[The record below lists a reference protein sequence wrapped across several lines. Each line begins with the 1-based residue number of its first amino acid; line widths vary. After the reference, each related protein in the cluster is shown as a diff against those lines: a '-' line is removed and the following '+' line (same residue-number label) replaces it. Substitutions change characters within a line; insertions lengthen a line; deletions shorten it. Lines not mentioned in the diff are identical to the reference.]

1 MGIDVIHAFFDDY
14 PLDNCRL
21 LRREI
26 NMKTYDEAWKW
37 YEEQYL
43 KSFESESYE
52 DDYDEDECFTVK
64 NRTRAIRI
72 RKANEDRTRR
82 SWRMAR
88 TARMKSKSIKR
99 TKRELRLGRHR
110 FDVTVNNVTIN

>member
-1 MGIDVIHAFFDDY
+1 MGDDDVHAFFDGY
-14 PLDNCRL
+14 SLDNRRL

-26 NMKTYDEAWKW
+26 NMKT

-52 DDYDEDECFTVK
+52 DDYDEDECFTIK

-82 SWRMAR
+82 SWKMAR

-99 TKRELRLGRHR
+99 TKRELRA
-110 FDVTVNNVTIN
+110 

>member
-1 MGIDVIHAFFDDY
+1 MDIDDVCAFFDDY
-14 PLDNCRL
+14 PLDNRRL

-26 NMKTYDEAWKW
+26 NMKTYEEAWRW

-52 DDYDEDECFTVK
+52 DNYDEDECFTVK

-88 TARMKSKSIKR
+88 AARIKSKLIKR
-99 TKRELRLGRHR
+99 TKRELRHMKTS
-110 FDVTVNNVTIN
+110 F

>member
-1 MGIDVIHAFFDDY
+1 MGDDDVHVFFDGY
-14 PLDNCRL
+14 SLDNRRL

-26 NMKTYDEAWKW
+26 NMKT

-52 DDYDEDECFTVK
+52 DDYDEDECFTIK

-99 TKRELRLGRHR
+99 TRRELRA
-110 FDVTVNNVTIN
+110 

>member
-1 MGIDVIHAFFDDY
+1 MGDDDVHAFFDGY
-14 PLDNCRL
+14 SLDNRRL
-21 LRREI
+21 LRMEI
-26 NMKTYDEAWKW
+26 NMKTYEEAWKW

-52 DDYDEDECFTVK
+52 DDYDEDECFTIK

-72 RKANEDRTRR
+72 RKANKDRTRR

-99 TKRELRLGRHR
+99 TKRELRA
-110 FDVTVNNVTIN
+110 

>member
-1 MGIDVIHAFFDDY
+1 MDADVIRAFFDGH
-14 PLDNCRL
+14 PLGDCRI

-26 NMKTYDEAWKW
+26 NMKTYEEAWRW

-88 TARMKSKSIKR
+88 ATRIKSKLIKR
-99 TKRELRLGRHR
+99 TKRELRA
-110 FDVTVNNVTIN
+110 

>member
-1 MGIDVIHAFFDDY
+1 MGDDDVHAFFDGY
-14 PLDNCRL
+14 SLDNRRL

-26 NMKTYDEAWKW
+26 NMKT

-52 DDYDEDECFTVK
+52 DDYDEDECFTIK

-99 TKRELRLGRHR
+99 TKRELRA
-110 FDVTVNNVTIN
+110 